1 MRKYNVFGKKNKQNK
16 PLIILAILFLIVI
29 ISYVIILVYSTT
41 TISRLQTE
49 NSQLQQNINVLL
61 LNEQS
66 ATYRTVEELI
76 PYLPN
81 EFKQATIYN
90 EIILTRDLSGLLDAD
105 NFNVDFNL
113 DSDNPFDETINDNLK
128 FVKITI
134 SFSTSDPTLA
144 LDFIDNMI
152 SLDRL
157 YYLQS
162 YNINILSNDN
172 TMVNLDFYT
181 FYIPENS

>member
-1 MRKYNVFGKKNKQNK
+1 MRKYNVFGKKNKQNR
-16 PLIILAILFLIVI
+16 PFIILAVVFLSVVI
-29 ISYVIILVYSTT
+29 GYFSILVYSTT
-41 TISRLQTE
+41 TISRLQAE
-49 NSQLQQNINVLL
+49 NSEIQHSINTLL

-66 ATYRTVEELI
+66 ITYRSVEELI

-81 EFKQATIYN
+81 EFKQPTVYN
-90 EIILTRDLSGLLDAD
+90 EIILTKGLSGLLDAD
-105 NFNVDFNL
+105 NFSIDFNL
-113 DSDNPFDETINDNLK
+113 DSDNPFDETINDNLR

-134 SFSTSDPTLA
+134 SFSIDDPLLA

-162 YNINILSNDN
+162 YQLNILSDDN
-172 TMVNLDFYT
+172 TMVSLDFYT
-181 FYIPENS
+181 FYIPESS

>member
-16 PLIILAILFLIVI
+16 PFIILAVVFLSVVI
-29 ISYVIILVYSTT
+29 GYFSILVYSTT

-49 NSQLQQNINVLL
+49 NSEIQHNINTLL

-66 ATYRTVEELI
+66 TTYRSVEELI

-81 EFKQATIYN
+81 EFKQPTVYN
-90 EIILTRDLSGLLDAD
+90 EIILTKNLSGLLDAD
-105 NFNVDFNL
+105 NFSIEFNL

-128 FVKITI
+128 YVEINI
-134 SFSTSDPTLA
+134 SFSTTNPILV

-152 SLDRL
+152 SLNRL